1 MGSTVPWSLSRAP
14 NATQVRSSISFRSG
28 MISARAFQEQQW
40 PGERVQIQQAI
51 VKFRVTSILD

>member
-1 MGSTVPWSLSRAP
+1 
-14 NATQVRSSISFRSG
+14 